1 MTGMGIAFPQQ
12 LSWRVCLYSQCF
24 VIACIRMAWR
34 GNRAGFDT
42 QITFQV
48 LPTLMKMWRR

>member
-1 MTGMGIAFPQQ
+1 MGVAFPQQ

-42 QITFQV
+42 
-48 LPTLMKMWRR
+48 